1 MSIRFYN
8 ILSIILFLLLSCSCR
23 KSKVDDSTN
32 KSDDAEKSLNVNLDS
47 LRFKSGL
54 FSTTNEMPYENEVE
68 SGVAAILLF
77 RQNKIDSI
85 DLSSAIF
92 AINDSAVFY
101 KEFHTFPEPDFL
113 LHKGSVCGGV
123 TSYYLW
129 SKGNKVQATSFLP
142 LFDDLVSSPSFLDS
156 CILYWGLKR
165 KNDIYS
171 IYAMRYHIDNHIV
184 DSLYLMD
191 DEVATDYSGY
201 FSNPVKLNSGYSFY
215 KGSDNWFV
223 DKKFIIRKKM

>member
-1 MSIRFYN
+1 MR
-8 ILSIILFLLLSCSCR
+8 
-23 KSKVDDSTN
+23 
-32 KSDDAEKSLNVNLDS
+32 
-47 LRFKSGL
+47 
-54 FSTTNEMPYENEVE
+54 YENEVE
-68 SGVAAILLF
+68 GGVAAVLLF

-101 KEFHTFPEPDFL
+101 KEFHTFPEHDIL
-113 LHKGSVCGGV
+113 LHKGSVCGGA
-123 TSYYLW
+123 TTYYLW
-129 SKGNKVQATSFLP
+129 SKGNKVQVTSFLP
-142 LFDDLVSSPSFLDS
+142 LFNDLVSSPSFLDS

-171 IYAMRYHIDNHIV
+171 VYAMRYRINNQIV

-201 FSNPVKLNSGYSFY
+201 FGNPVEIDGGYSFY

-223 DKKFIIRKKM
+223 DNKFIIREKM